1 MKQVYFH
8 DNFALKHTVM
18 NTNLKIKKV
27 YLHLFLLISA
37 LIYSNGAS
45 AQVYKNLKLLKETEI
60 KVYYSA
66 GHEQRSKDIAILAK
80 NAIEYHSKLLG
91 FKPKVTLLVLTGED
105 WSKHTTFPVYGM
117 AHYKNDQTLVV
128 ATSDNDFWKSFIPP
142 LHQLPSP
149 LAAKIKRTYRT
160 NDVKLS
166 MQPFFDLLALHELGH
181 AFHMQGNL
189 TMQRKWMGELFCN
202 IFLHTYISENE
213 PSLLPALEI
222 FPEMVVA
229 AGTAGYKFTAL
240 DEFENNY
247 TELGKEHPKNY
258 GWYQCRLHVAAKNI
272 YNAGGKKVLVKLWK
286 ALRSTSA
293 KMDDK
298 QFALFL
304 KRKVHKSVADV
315 LVKW

>member
-1 MKQVYFH
+1 MKTELTFR
-8 DNFALKHTVM
+8 NF
-18 NTNLKIKKV
+18 
-27 YLHLFLLISA
+27 YLQLVLLIGGI
-37 LIYSNGAS
+37 IYLNNAS
-45 AQVYKNLKLLKETEI
+45 SQGYQNLEQLKGTEI
-60 KVYYSA
+60 QVYYSA
-66 GHEQRSKDIAILAK
+66 GHEQRAKDIATRTQS
-80 NAIEYHSKLLG
+80 AIKYNYTLLG
-91 FKPKVTLLVLTGED
+91 FKPKVTLLILSPED

-128 ATSDNDFWKSFIPP
+128 ATSDNDFWRSFIPP

-149 LAAKIKRTYRT
+149 LAEKIKRTYRT
-160 NDVKLS
+160 NDGKLS
-166 MQPFFDLLALHELGH
+166 MQPFFDLLALHELSH
-181 AFHMQGNL
+181 AFHIQGGL

-229 AGTAGYKFTAL
+229 AGAAGYKFTAL

-272 YNAGGKKVLVKLWK
+272 YNSGGKKVLVKLWK

-298 QFALFL
+298 QFASFL
-304 KRKVHKSVADV
+304 KSKVHISLSDLMA
-315 LVKW
+315 KW

>member
-1 MKQVYFH
+1 MITVTEH
-8 DNFALKHTVM
+8 TSALALKLY
-18 NTNLKIKKV
+18 NKII
-27 YLHLFLLISA
+27 FLLVASTLQSLPA
-37 LIYSNGAS
+37 ESQLYERLIRLEPAVVN
-45 AQVYKNLKLLKETEI
+45 
-60 KVYYSA
+60 VYYSA
-66 GHEQRSKDIAILAK
+66 GHEQRATNIATRIK
-80 NAIEYHSKLLG
+80 KAIDFNFGLVG
-91 FKPKVTLLVLTGED
+91 FKPDVTVLVLSPED
-105 WSKHTTFPVYGM
+105 WSKHTSFPVYGM
-117 AHYKNDQTLVV
+117 PHYTGNKTLII
-128 ATSDNDFWKSFIPP
+128 ASSDNNFWKSFIPP
-142 LHQLPSP
+142 LEKLPPS
-149 LAAKIKRTYRT
+149 LAEKIKNTYKT
-160 NDVKLS
+160 IDGKLS
-166 MQPFFDLLALHELGH
+166 MQPFFDLLAIHELGH
-181 AFHMQGNL
+181 AFHIQGGL

-272 YNAGGKKVLVKLWK
+272 HNAGGKKVLVKLWN

-298 QFALFL
+298 QFASFL
-304 KRKVHKSVADV
+304 KRKVHPSVSDV
-315 LVKW
+315 LLKW